1 MQLTDTEKSQA
12 FAKIIK
18 TKVLAAYAQAIDD
31 LIEGSK
37 FPLEIEPRN
46 CPANVVDA
54 YHFNGQALI
63 DKKVQEIVSVDC
75 EIPFLNSGPD
85 NAKNLV
91 ACHEVVRPIE
101 AELK

>member
-18 TKVLAAYAQAIDD
+18 TKVLAAYALAIDD
-31 LIEGSK
+31 LTVGSK

-46 CPANVVDA
+46 YPANVVDA
-54 YHFNGQALI
+54 DHFDGQALI

-75 EIPFLNSGPD
+75 
-85 NAKNLV
+85 
-91 ACHEVVRPIE
+91 
-101 AELK
+101 